1 MTADTQ
7 PDTRPD
13 VAPEPGDDRS
23 AGWPVFVLA
32 GLSVAWLAA
41 TLWSAHA
48 TITGSG
54 GDDLLA
60 LNRAALAL
68 PSVITASLVA
78 GVAIGLVAIELLG
91 HRRALSRPVRLAVG
105 LGAGVGTGLVIMALI
120 LTSYGTGSS
129 LVVLATGV
137 AVASVLG
144 GAVSTIRVDAIV
156 GAAVAGT
163 VAWFLLGLVQGALND
178 QLLGLF
184 GAGDTAAS
192 RVHAT
197 SRLLLTVAL
206 SGGILAGVVA
216 YRYLRPR
223 AGGWRWPAY
232 LVAGA
237 GPGLLL
243 VLANLV
249 TLVGGA
255 RLRALAAASSEADGT
270 ALHYIGTAGLN
281 TALVVL
287 FIGAITAMIAF
298 GRTLKGPGAQ
308 GPDAQTS

>member
-13 VAPEPGDDRS
+13 VAPAPGDDRR

-60 LNRAALAL
+60 LNRAALVL

-78 GVAIGLVAIELLG
+78 GVAIGLVAIGLLG
-91 HRRALSRPVRLAVG
+91 RRGRALSHLVRLAVG
-105 LGAGVGTGLVIMALI
+105 FGTGVVTGLVIMALI

-129 LVVLATGV
+129 LVVLASGV
-137 AVASVLG
+137 AAASAIG
-144 GAVSTIRVDAIV
+144 GVVSAIRVDAIV

-163 VAWFLLGLVQGALND
+163 LAWFLLGLVQGALND

-184 GAGDTAAS
+184 GAGDSAAS

-206 SGGILAGVVA
+206 SGGILAGLVA
-216 YRYLRPR
+216 YRYLRPW
-223 AGGWRWPAY
+223 ADGWRWPAY
-232 LVAGA
+232 LAAGA

-298 GRTLKGPGAQ
+298 GRTLTGPEG
-308 GPDAQTS
+308 QTS

>member
-1 MTADTQ
+1 MTADTH

-13 VAPEPGDDRS
+13 VSPDGDDRP

-32 GLSVAWLAA
+32 GLAVAWLAA

-78 GVAIGLVAIELLG
+78 GVAVGLVAIELLADG
-91 HRRALSRPVRLAVG
+91 GRAVRRLVVG
-105 LGAGVGTGLVIMALI
+105 LGAGLATGLVIVALI

-137 AVASVLG
+137 GAASAIG
-144 GAVSTIRVDAIV
+144 GAVSAIPADAIV

-184 GAGDTAAS
+184 GAGNSAAS

-206 SGGILAGVVA
+206 TGGILAGLVA
-216 YRYLRPR
+216 YRYLRAR
-223 AGGWRWPAY
+223 GEGLRWPAY
-232 LVAGA
+232 LIAGA

-243 VLANLV
+243 VLGNLV
-249 TLVGGA
+249 ALVGGA
-255 RLRALAAASSEADGT
+255 RLRALAAASSEADSA

-298 GRTLKGPGAQ
+298 GRTLKGPDG
-308 GPDAQTS
+308 QTS

>member
-1 MTADTQ
+1 MTADTH
-7 PDTRPD
+7 PGTRPD
-13 VAPEPGDDRS
+13 VTPDDDRP
-23 AGWPVFVLA
+23 AGWAVFVLA
-32 GLSVAWLAA
+32 GLAVAWLAA

-54 GDDLLA
+54 GDDVLA
-60 LNRAALAL
+60 LNRAALTL
-68 PSVITASLVA
+68 PSVIIASLVA
-78 GVAIGLVAIELLG
+78 GVAVGLAAIAVLG
-91 HRRALSRPVRLAVG
+91 RRGRALTRIGRLATG
-105 LGAGVGTGLVIMALI
+105 AGAGVVTGLIIVALI

-137 AVASVLG
+137 GAASVIG
-144 GAVSTIRVDAIV
+144 GAISAIPPDAVV

-184 GAGDTAAS
+184 GAGNSAAS

-206 SGGILAGVVA
+206 TGGIVAGLVA

-223 AGGWRWPAY
+223 GEGLRWPAY
-232 LVAGA
+232 LLAGA

-249 TLVGGA
+249 ALVGGA
-255 RLRALAAASSEADGT
+255 RLRELAAASSEADSA

-298 GRTLKGPGAQ
+298 GRTLKGPDG
-308 GPDAQTS
+308 QTS

>member
-13 VAPEPGDDRS
+13 VAPEPGDDRR

-48 TITGSG
+48 TITASG

-78 GVAIGLVAIELLG
+78 GVAIGLVAIELPG
-91 HRRALSRPVRLAVG
+91 RWGRALSPLVRLAVG
-105 LGAGVGTGLVIMALI
+105 LGAGVVTGLVIVALI

-129 LVVLATGV
+129 LVVLAIGV
-137 AVASVLG
+137 GAASAIG
-144 GAVSTIRVDAIV
+144 GAVSAIRVDAIV

-184 GAGDTAAS
+184 GAGDSAAS

-206 SGGILAGVVA
+206 SGGILAGLVA

-223 AGGWRWPAY
+223 ADGWRWPAY
-232 LVAGA
+232 LAAGA

-270 ALHYIGTAGLN
+270 ALQYIGTAGLN

-298 GRTLKGPGAQ
+298 GRTLKGPDG
-308 GPDAQTS
+308 QTS

>member
-1 MTADTQ
+1 MTADAQ

-13 VAPEPGDDRS
+13 VAPAPGDDRR
-23 AGWPVFVLA
+23 AGWPAFVLT

-91 HRRALSRPVRLAVG
+91 RRGRALSQLVRLAVG
-105 LGAGVGTGLVIMALI
+105 LGSGVVTGLVIMALI

-137 AVASVLG
+137 AAASAIG
-144 GAVSTIRVDAIV
+144 GAVSAIRVDAIV

-163 VAWFLLGLVQGALND
+163 LAWFLLGLVQGALND

-184 GAGDTAAS
+184 GAGDSAAS

-206 SGGILAGVVA
+206 SGGILAGLVA

-223 AGGWRWPAY
+223 ADGWRWPAY
-232 LVAGA
+232 LAAGA

-298 GRTLKGPGAQ
+298 GRTLKGPDG
-308 GPDAQTS
+308 QTS

>member
-1 MTADTQ
+1 MTADAH

-13 VAPEPGDDRS
+13 VTPGDDRP
-23 AGWPVFVLA
+23 AGRAVFVLA
-32 GLSVAWLAA
+32 GLAVAWLAA

-60 LNRAALAL
+60 LNRAALTL
-68 PSVITASLVA
+68 PSVIIASLVA
-78 GVAIGLVAIELLG
+78 GVAVGLAAIAVLERRG
-91 HRRALSRPVRLAVG
+91 RALTRLGRLAAG
-105 LGAGVGTGLVIMALI
+105 AGAGVVTGLVIVALI

-137 AVASVLG
+137 GAASVIG
-144 GAVSTIRVDAIV
+144 GAVSAIPPDAIV

-184 GAGDTAAS
+184 GAGNSAAS

-206 SGGILAGVVA
+206 TGGIVAGLVA

-223 AGGWRWPAY
+223 GEGLRWPAY
-232 LVAGA
+232 LLAGA

-249 TLVGGA
+249 ALVGGA
-255 RLRALAAASSEADGT
+255 RLRALAAGSSEADSA

-298 GRTLKGPGAQ
+298 GRTLKGPDG
-308 GPDAQTS
+308 QTS